1 MTDARCSCA
10 EMHESQWFTIAAE
23 VREPMPWTLIG
34 EARWRPRAQWVQC
47 DRPHLCLH
55 LTGGEGAATFID
67 PTHLSSGPRCF
78 CTKGSSL
85 TIELLDRR
93 EDVASFANS
102 HRVCVR
108 RNPLPSQRER
118 LNILCD
124 VQVNG
129 HFRRPFPASGP
140 QGNRQRAR
148 MFGQTRHAPSAGIG
162 SDR

>member
-1 MTDARCSCA
+1 MNYRGLRSRLGPRTSGCLVHRSGSTTTEHASR
-10 EMHESQWFTIAAE
+10 E
-23 VREPMPWTLIG
+23 VRLFTSVHAVDRRCACCYIARPDSF
-34 EARWRPRAQWVQC
+34 EA
-47 DRPHLCLH
+47 
-55 LTGGEGAATFID
+55 GA
-67 PTHLSSGPRCF
+67 PRCF
-78 CTKGSSL
+78 GTNGSSL

-102 HRVCVR
+102 HRVCAR

-148 MFGQTRHAPSAGIG
+148 MFGQTQHSPSAGIG